1 MASVKYPIF
10 LKNDPP
16 SPTAGS
22 HVRDVR
28 EKGLAAVQRA
38 LERMASVAARPEFAH
53 PESVTW
59 DSIVDYALALIRV
72 RDSAA
77 AAGYERLT
85 QACDA
90 LALTVSR
97 LLDEH
102 RCTSPDA
109 LLSLKRFVAHARAML
124 PLPALATPDAERVPI
139 TPRARR
145 TPSAP
150 DSRLMSVP

>member
-1 MASVKYPIF
+1 MASVKHPIF
-10 LKNDPP
+10 LKNDTP
-16 SPTAGS
+16 SRTADS
-22 HVRDVR
+22 HVPDVR
-28 EKGLAAVQRA
+28 KKGPAAVQRA
-38 LERMASVAARPEFAH
+38 LERLARAVARPEFAR

-72 RDSAA
+72 RDCAA

-97 LLDEH
+97 LIDER

-124 PLPALATPDAERVPI
+124 PPPALARLGAERAPG
-139 TPRARR
+139 PARARR
-145 TPSAP
+145 TPDAP
-150 DSRLMSVP
+150 DSRLMSVS